1 MPLSSE
7 NFTRRGVVSF
17 LDDFRSLVVGPIPS
31 FKQNCKKTTFNS
43 LPMSNPTSDSTFT
56 WSSFSVLVWLTKKH
70 LHQACWQL
78 LVGNEQK
85 LFLNL
90 LLLSLPCCQPS
101 SFSSLSLLRQS
112 QQDFIAGP
120 PRSSFVSK
128 QLFYSCV
135 RSDRQCLFLS
145 EHGQHLVEFG
155 FEMLQVWLLLVHLY
169 LPSGIFCLILRFSG
183 THQLTQFWG
192 LSRTGEIINNNHLR
206 FYLTTCFKIPTA
218 SEHDEEAL
226 PYL

>member
-1 MPLSSE
+1 MIFAVLSFFLSLLSNRKRPLSIHCQCQTQLLTPHSH
-7 NFTRRGVVSF
+7 GVLAQFWFGS
-17 LDDFRSLVVGPIPS
+17 
-31 FKQNCKKTTFNS
+31 Q
-43 LPMSNPTSDSTFT
+43 
-56 WSSFSVLVWLTKKH
+56 KKH

-112 QQDFIAGP
+112 QQDFIAEP
-120 PRSSFVSK
+120 PRCSFVSK

-135 RSDRQCLFLS
+135 RSNGQCLFLS
-145 EHGQHLVEFG
+145 EHEQHLMKYG
-155 FEMLQVWLLLVHLY
+155 FEMLQVWLLLLHLCR
-169 LPSGIFCLILRFSG
+169 PSGIFCLLLRFPG
-183 THQLTQFWG
+183 THQLTQFWD
-192 LSRTGEIINNNHLR
+192 LSQIINNNHLR

>member
-1 MPLSSE
+1 MIFAVLSLALSLLSSRIAKRLLSIHCQCQ
-7 NFTRRGVVSF
+7 TQLLTPHSHGVLSQF
-17 LDDFRSLVVGPIPS
+17 WFGS
-31 FKQNCKKTTFNS
+31 Q
-43 LPMSNPTSDSTFT
+43 
-56 WSSFSVLVWLTKKH
+56 KKH

>member
-1 MPLSSE
+1 MIFAVLSLVLSLLSSRIAKRLLSIHCQCQ
-7 NFTRRGVVSF
+7 TQLLTPHSHGVLSQF
-17 LDDFRSLVVGPIPS
+17 WFGS
-31 FKQNCKKTTFNS
+31 Q
-43 LPMSNPTSDSTFT
+43 
-56 WSSFSVLVWLTKKH
+56 KKH

-90 LLLSLPCCQPS
+90 LFLSLPCCQPS

-112 QQDFIAGP
+112 QQDFIAEP

-135 RSDRQCLFLS
+135 RSNGQCLFLS
-145 EHGQHLVEFG
+145 EHRQHLMKYG
-155 FEMLQVWLLLVHLY
+155 FEMLQVWSLLVHLCP
-169 LPSGIFCLILRFSG
+169 PSGIFCLILGFSG
-183 THQLTQFWG
+183 THQLTQFWD
-192 LSRTGEIINNNHLR
+192 LSQIINNNHLR
-206 FYLTTCFKIPTA
+206 FYLTTCFKTPTA